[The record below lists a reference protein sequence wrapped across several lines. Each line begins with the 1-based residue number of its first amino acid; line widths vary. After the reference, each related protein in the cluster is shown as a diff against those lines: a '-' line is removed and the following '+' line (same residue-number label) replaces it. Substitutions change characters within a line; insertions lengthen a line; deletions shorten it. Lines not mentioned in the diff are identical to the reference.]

1 MTDAVE
7 RHGSCIRLRPEKRE
21 EYLRLHAAV
30 WPEVEQTLRAVG
42 IRNYTIFL
50 HDDLLFSYY
59 EYTGADHASAQAQ
72 IAADPATR
80 RWWALTDPCQERLP
94 GTPDGEQW
102 LPLPEVW
109 HLPSGKGDDP
119 LEPTPRAEDHTGARD
134 VRS

>member
-1 MTDAVE
+1 MSDPVE

-21 EYLRLHAAV
+21 EYLQLHAAV
-30 WPEVEQTLRAVG
+30 WPEVEQTLRAAG
-42 IRNYTIFL
+42 ISNYVIFL

-59 EYTGADHASAQAQ
+59 EYVGADHASALAQ

-109 HLPSGKGDDP
+109 HLSP
-119 LEPTPRAEDHTGARD
+119 ERAR
-134 VRS
+134 